1 MKKIFVVITARAS
14 YSRVRTLLIELNK
27 IDNISIEIILTSS
40 SLLKKFGG
48 IKDYLRKDRLKI
60 NHMIY
65 NQFNEEDITSQ
76 VKTTSIGML
85 ELANYF
91 RNNKPDA
98 VVTIADRHETIGT
111 AIAAS
116 YMNIPLIHIQG
127 GERSGNIDDK
137 VRFSISALSDYHFVA
152 NKNAKNK
159 LIDIIG
165 RDDRIFNLG
174 CPSIDIAKKISS
186 KKFDIKN
193 LYNKYSWS
201 GKKLAKNYIVVLQHP
216 VTDEIDLAGQQISI
230 TLNVIK
236 ELNLPTFIFWPNID
250 NGTDEISSQI
260 RRFKDKNT
268 DSNISY
274 FKSLDSE
281 DFLSLINESILFL
294 GNSSVGIRESSFL
307 GVPVVNIGTRQKLR
321 DRAENII
328 DVDHNFDKII
338 YACNEQ
344 ISRGKYPSSTL
355 YGSGDS
361 GKK

>member
-1 MKKIFVVITARAS
+1 MTFHEKIFVVITARAS
-14 YSRVRTLLIELNK
+14 YSSITLLIELNK

-137 VRFSISALSDYHFVA
+137 VDFNSVFRLSFCC
-152 NKNAKNK
+152 K
-159 LIDIIG
+159 
-165 RDDRIFNLG
+165 
-174 CPSIDIAKKISS
+174 
-186 KKFDIKN
+186 
-193 LYNKYSWS
+193 
-201 GKKLAKNYIVVLQHP
+201 
-216 VTDEIDLAGQQISI
+216 
-230 TLNVIK
+230 
-236 ELNLPTFIFWPNID
+236 
-250 NGTDEISSQI
+250 
-260 RRFKDKNT
+260 
-268 DSNISY
+268 
-274 FKSLDSE
+274 
-281 DFLSLINESILFL
+281 
-294 GNSSVGIRESSFL
+294 
-307 GVPVVNIGTRQKLR
+307 
-321 DRAENII
+321 
-328 DVDHNFDKII
+328 
-338 YACNEQ
+338 
-344 ISRGKYPSSTL
+344 
-355 YGSGDS
+355 
-361 GKK
+361 

>member
-137 VRFSISALSDYHFVA
+137 VRFSISALSDYHCC
-152 NKNAKNK
+152 K
-159 LIDIIG
+159 
-165 RDDRIFNLG
+165 
-174 CPSIDIAKKISS
+174 
-186 KKFDIKN
+186 
-193 LYNKYSWS
+193 
-201 GKKLAKNYIVVLQHP
+201 
-216 VTDEIDLAGQQISI
+216 
-230 TLNVIK
+230 
-236 ELNLPTFIFWPNID
+236 
-250 NGTDEISSQI
+250 
-260 RRFKDKNT
+260 
-268 DSNISY
+268 
-274 FKSLDSE
+274 
-281 DFLSLINESILFL
+281 
-294 GNSSVGIRESSFL
+294 
-307 GVPVVNIGTRQKLR
+307 
-321 DRAENII
+321 
-328 DVDHNFDKII
+328 
-338 YACNEQ
+338 
-344 ISRGKYPSSTL
+344 
-355 YGSGDS
+355 
-361 GKK
+361 